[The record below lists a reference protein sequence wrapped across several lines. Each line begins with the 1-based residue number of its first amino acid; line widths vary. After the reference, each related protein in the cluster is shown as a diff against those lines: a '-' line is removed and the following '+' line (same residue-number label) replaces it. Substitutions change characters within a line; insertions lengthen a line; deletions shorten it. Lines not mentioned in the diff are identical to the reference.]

1 MSQPPTANILRGMKF
16 QRTILIVVL
25 LMAVRALIAVVTP
38 VFETSEARYAAISAN
53 MARTGD
59 FVVPRFT
66 YRNVYQSFDGKPP
79 MLFQL
84 SGLACRIFGVSESA
98 VRRPPLFAA
107 VALLVLLWL
116 TVRQLGGTE
125 RAGMAAAICLS
136 CTAYY
141 ALAGFCMPDALLV
154 PFVAAAFC
162 FHVLYLKSG
171 NRNWTLGVFA
181 ALGAGMMTKGPV
193 AIALFALP
201 ILLDTCVNHRWHC
214 IVGYRWFAGIALFL
228 AIAAPWFVLM
238 THRNPGFLS
247 YFFINE
253 NLLRYLVH
261 DYGDKY
267 GAGRETFRGMALVW
281 LFVCTLPWPFL
292 AASCLKK
299 PFVESVKRCMWGLR
313 RLFIGD
319 ETAVFAW
326 GIAGIVGFWCL
337 TSRVPLPYVMPAV
350 PLFAALL
357 ALKAPI
363 DRLEKFLPFAA
374 LCSIAVLSATLAV
387 TRWTSDKMLGDDAP
401 YRRGRYSHEF
411 YHGTPDFAKEA
422 AK

>member
-1 MSQPPTANILRGMKF
+1 M
-16 QRTILIVVL
+16 V
-25 LMAVRALIAVVTP
+25 VRAFIVAVTP

-59 FVVPRFT
+59 FIVPRFT

-79 MLFQL
+79 LLFQL
-84 SGLACRIFGVSESA
+84 SGLSCRGFGVGEFA
-98 VRRPPLFAA
+98 VRCPSLFAT
-107 VALLVLLWL
+107 VALLALLWL
-116 TVRQLGGTE
+116 TVVRLGGRE
-125 RAGMAAAICLS
+125 RAELAAAVCLS

-141 ALAGFCMPDALLV
+141 ALAGFCMPDTLLV

-162 FHVLYLKSG
+162 FHVLYLKSE
-171 NRNWTLGVFA
+171 NRNWTLGVFVS
-181 ALGAGMMTKGPV
+181 LGAGMMTKGPV
-193 AIALFALP
+193 AIVLFALP
-201 ILLDTCVNHRWHC
+201 VLLDTCVNHRWHR
-214 IVGYRWFAGIALFL
+214 IVRYRWIAGTALFL
-228 AIAAPWFVLM
+228 AIAAPWFMLM
-238 THRNPGFLS
+238 TRRNPSFLS

-281 LFVCTLPWPFL
+281 LFICTLPWSLL

-299 PFVESVKRCMWGLR
+299 PFVGSIKRCLLGLR

-337 TSRVPLPYVMPAV
+337 TSRVPLPYVMPVV

-357 ALKAPI
+357 ALKIPS
-363 DRLEKFLPFAA
+363 DRLGKFLPFAA
-374 LCSIAVLSATLAV
+374 LCSITVLSATLAV
-387 TRWTSDKMLGDDAP
+387 TRCTTDKMLGGEAP
-401 YRRGRYSHEF
+401 YKRGRYSYEF
-411 YHGTPDFAKEA
+411 YHGTPDFVKEVAK
-422 AK
+422 